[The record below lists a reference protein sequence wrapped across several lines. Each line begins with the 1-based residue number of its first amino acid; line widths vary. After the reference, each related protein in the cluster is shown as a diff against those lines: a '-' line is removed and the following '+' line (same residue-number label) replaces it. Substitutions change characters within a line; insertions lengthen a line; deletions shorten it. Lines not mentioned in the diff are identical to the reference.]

1 MTAEE
6 IGKSVNAICKK
17 AGILVGQLADPQN
30 FEHLVYEAARFH
42 ISHLVGVDAIHNNSD
57 WHCDGLYQTA
67 LNQLDKEI
75 SKAKAEASRR
85 A

>member
-1 MTAEE
+1 MTGEE
-6 IGKSVNAICKK
+6 IEKAVNAICKK
-17 AGILVGQLADPQN
+17 AGILVGQLANPEN

-42 ISHLVGVDAIHNNSD
+42 LSHLVGKDAIHGND
-57 WHCDGLYQTA
+57 TWRDDGLYQIA

-75 SKAKAEASRR
+75 SKAKAEARGR